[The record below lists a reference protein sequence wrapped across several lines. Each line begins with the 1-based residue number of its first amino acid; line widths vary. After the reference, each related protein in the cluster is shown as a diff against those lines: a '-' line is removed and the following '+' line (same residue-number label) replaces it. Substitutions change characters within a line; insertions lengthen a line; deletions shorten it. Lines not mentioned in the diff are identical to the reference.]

1 MQRKGPRNK
10 TASLSPSVGT
20 RPRHA
25 SENAAQAG
33 ESRSSFVDRALAA
46 RNEARSTGEYLTAS
60 EVLGE
65 LDELHAETLARPGK

>member
-10 TASLSPSVGT
+10 AASLSAGVGT

-25 SENAAQAG
+25 AENAAQAS

-60 EVLGE
+60 EVLRE
-65 LDELHAETLARPGK
+65 LGELHAKTLASPGK